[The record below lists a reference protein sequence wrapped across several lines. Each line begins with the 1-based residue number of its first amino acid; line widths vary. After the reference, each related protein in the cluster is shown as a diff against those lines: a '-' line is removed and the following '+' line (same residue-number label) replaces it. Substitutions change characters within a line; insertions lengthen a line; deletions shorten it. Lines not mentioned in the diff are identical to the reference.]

1 MNKDQDFRLSLLAN
15 DMIGG
20 TEDNQNGVAAT
31 VHRIEKAVKAIATT
45 GVPVDLTPV
54 LNAIA
59 DLKAHPAVVADPSV
73 LAIVTKIENAMK
85 AQGSALLG
93 A

>member
-1 MNKDQDFRLSLLAN
+1 M
-15 DMIGG
+15 
-20 TEDNQNGVAAT
+20 
-31 VHRIEKAVKAIATT
+31 KAIATT